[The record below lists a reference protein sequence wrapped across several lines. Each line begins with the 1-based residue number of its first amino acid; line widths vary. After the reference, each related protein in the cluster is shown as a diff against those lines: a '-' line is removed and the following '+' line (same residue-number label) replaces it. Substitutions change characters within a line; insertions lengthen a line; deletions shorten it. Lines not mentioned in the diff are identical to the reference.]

1 MRKTKPRME
10 SLTLNPGLALF
21 KGKTKCPKDTEQSNC
36 NRKEPGD
43 ILTLNT
49 KFQQDQGGKMLTK
62 YAAGIFLQCKQ
73 SNPQKNL
80 HKHTVLVAQCEE
92 LFVL

>member
-49 KFQQDQGGKMLTK
+49 KF
-62 YAAGIFLQCKQ
+62 
-73 SNPQKNL
+73 
-80 HKHTVLVAQCEE
+80 
-92 LFVL
+92 